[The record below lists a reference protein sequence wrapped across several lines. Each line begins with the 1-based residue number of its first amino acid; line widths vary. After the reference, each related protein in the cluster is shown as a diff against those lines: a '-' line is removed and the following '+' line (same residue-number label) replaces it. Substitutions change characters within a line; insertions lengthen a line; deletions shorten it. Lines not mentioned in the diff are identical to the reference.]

1 MLGVMSNK
9 VGRLVT
15 TLPADFPAQDIEF
28 PGYSAIADSDGS
40 LLGQLGPGE
49 HGAVVATVHLTPERK
64 SKELLPHAFG
74 RWTAKMPWWAFVW
87 ILTQRM
93 GERAYAK
100 NALRKSKALAVS
112 KTPKQPFQRT
122 ASGNR

>member
-1 MLGVMSNK
+1 MSNK

-74 RWTAKMPWWAFVW
+74 RWTAMVGICMDTDA
-87 ILTQRM
+87 
-93 GERAYAK
+93 AY
-100 NALRKSKALAVS
+100 
-112 KTPKQPFQRT
+112 
-122 ASGNR
+122 G